1 MSLWAS
7 TSQTVGPFF
16 AIGLTRLKLDNL
28 VGEGVSGERVTIAG
42 RMLDGDGEPV
52 PDGLVE
58 TWQANAHGKYAHPED
73 DQNKSLE
80 TGFKGYGRVMTDDQ
94 GRFQFTTIKPGSV
107 PAPDGKTQAPH
118 IAVSVFARG
127 LERRLVTRIYFPDE
141 PNNSSDFALNLV
153 EPQRRETL
161 IARKVADKVGMLEWN
176 IILQGPGETVF
187 FDCGL

>member
-7 TSQTVGPFF
+7 TSQTIGPFF
-16 AIGLTRLKLDNL
+16 SIGLTRLKQDNL

-42 RMLDGDGEPV
+42 RMLDGDGQPV

-58 TWQANAHGKYAHPED
+58 IWQANAHGKYAHPED

-80 TGFKGYGRVMTDDQ
+80 TGFRGYGRVMTDDQ

-127 LERRLVTRIYFPDE
+127 LEKRLVTRIYFPDE
-141 PNNSSDFALNLV
+141 PSNSSDFALNLV

-161 IARKVADKVGMLEWN
+161 IARKAADKSGMFEWN
-176 IILQGPGETVF
+176 IILQGPSETVF

>member
-7 TSQTVGPFF
+7 TSQTIGPFF
-16 AIGLTRLKLDNL
+16 AIGLTRLKQDNL

-52 PDGLVE
+52 PEGLVE

-141 PNNSSDFALNLV
+141 PSNSSDFALNLV
-153 EPQRRETL
+153 EPERRETL
-161 IARKVADKVGMLEWN
+161 VAKKVADKSGMLEWD
-176 IILQGPGETVF
+176 ILLQGPGETVF